1 MQERSEVSEPWSEL
15 LSKYPRT
22 SGKVRE
28 IFVLA
33 DDTLLFVAT
42 DRISAYDWI
51 LPTPIPDKGR
61 VLSGLSDHWF
71 DHLGVAHHRISSRI
85 DAIADRI
92 PGLSRQAEAIESLDG
107 RAMLVRKLSIVP
119 FECVVRGYLS
129 GSGWRE
135 YKAGGKVC
143 GVALPGGLVESDRLP
158 EPIFTP
164 ATKAASGHD
173 ENVSFE
179 RMAADLGPDLA
190 SRLRAASLEIYRKA
204 AEMAAEHGL
213 ILADTKFEFGLD
225 ADGNIV
231 LADEV
236 LTPDSSRYWDASAYR
251 PGGAQPS
258 FDKQFVRDWL
268 DASGWDHSSEPP
280 ALPADIVSKTRQKYI
295 DAFQRITQREFPW
308 PGPGSLHG
316 F

>member
-1 MQERSEVSEPWSEL
+1 MYEPWSEP
-15 LSKYPRT
+15 LSNYPRT

-28 IFVLA
+28 IFVLP

-71 DHLGVAHHRISSRI
+71 DHLGIAHHRITSRI
-85 DAIADRI
+85 DDIADRI
-92 PGLSRQAEAIESLDG
+92 PALQRDADARAALEG
-107 RAMLVRKLSIVP
+107 RAMLVRKLHIVP

-143 GVALPGGLVESDRLP
+143 GVTLPQGLVESDRLP
-158 EPIFTP
+158 EPVFTP

-173 ENVSFE
+173 ENVPFE
-179 RMAADLGPDLA
+179 RMSFELGQDLA
-190 SRLRAASLEIYRKA
+190 DRLRRASLAIYEKA
-204 AEMAAEHGL
+204 AAMALKQGL
-213 ILADTKFEFGLD
+213 ILADTKFEWGLD
-225 ADGNIV
+225 VSGDIV

-236 LTPDSSRYWDASAYR
+236 LTPDSSRYWDAAAYR
-251 PGGAQPS
+251 PGGPQPS
-258 FDKQFVRDWL
+258 YDKQFVRDWL
-268 DASGWDHSSEPP
+268 DASGWDHASPP
-280 ALPADIVSKTRQKYI
+280 PSLPADIVQRTRQKYV
-295 DAFQRITQREFPW
+295 DAFRLISGREFPW
-308 PGPGSLHG
+308 GDTPHVRPS
-316 F
+316 